1 MRLALVLMLAASLG
15 ACATVRDSRVN
26 PFNWFGGAQSQPT
39 TTAPVEQVADGR
51 ALVDQI
57 TRMEL
62 KRRPGGA
69 ILTVAGL
76 PPTQGW
82 WDAELVPQDQ
92 DEIPADGVLTYRFVV
107 AKPDRPTRQSTPQS
121 RELTAGRFLSDQTL
135 AGVRRVVVVGARNS
149 MTSSR

>member
-1 MRLALVLMLAASLG
+1 MRLALALMLATSLT
-15 ACATVRDSRVN
+15 ACATVRDSRIN

-39 TTAPVEQVADGR
+39 TVSAVELVADGR
-51 ALVDQI
+51 VPVDQL

-62 KRRPGGA
+62 KRMPGGA
-69 ILTVAGL
+69 ILTATGL

-82 WDAELVPQDQ
+82 WDAELIPQDP
-92 DEIPADGVLTYRFVV
+92 DEVAVDGVLTYRFVV
-107 AKPDRPTRQSTPQS
+107 NKPDRLTRQSTPQS

-135 AGVRRVVVVGARNS
+135 AGVRRVVVVAARNS